1 MLKRVQHDETAVI
14 LSEFKE
20 IMDLSIWDLMAPAFF
35 ECLVL
40 VGIHSYLGLH
50 VIRRKVIFVDLALA
64 QIAALG
70 TTVGFLFGIMPDSM
84 GAYWFSLLFTFLGA
98 AVFSISRLRHEKIPQ
113 EAIIGLT
120 YAIAASVT
128 ILVIDKAPH
137 GAEHIK
143 EVLTGS
149 ILWVKWSTI
158 AFAAIVYS
166 IVGLFHYIYRR
177 QFLLISENPEEAYKQ
192 GMSVR
197 FWDFLFYV
205 SFGIVITHSVGT
217 AGVLLVFVFLVV
229 PAIASMLITD
239 VLWKQLIIG
248 WGLGVFVSIIGL
260 YISYVADIPSGPAVV
275 AFYGIMLVIIALILF
290 FWRAQSRKK
299 ALLKIAL
306 GLGVTL
312 IIVFGINTM
321 GDALNHLYHE
331 HSHEGGVSEEEH
343 LIHEV
348 TDHDKLANMDNA
360 ELEKYLQ
367 SLHDENTLHK
377 LFDAEKDDYIKLHIT
392 TRIATLNKKHGLK
405 LYLFLL
411 ENSELPF
418 LQNEIVQKMRSLSG
432 QQFGFDSEKDNV
444 ENKPA
449 LNKWKEWI
457 NKL

>member
-1 MLKRVQHDETAVI
+1 MKLE
-14 LSEFKE
+14 
-20 IMDLSIWDLMAPAFF
+20 IWDIMAPAFF

-98 AVFSISRLRHEKIPQ
+98 AIFSISRFRHEKIPQ

-158 AFAAIVYS
+158 GFAALVYS
-166 IVGLFHYIYRR
+166 AIGIFHFIFRKE
-177 QFLLISENPEEAYKQ
+177 FLLISENPELAYSQ

-197 FWDFLFYV
+197 IWDFLFYV

-239 VLWKQLIIG
+239 KLWKQLIIG
-248 WGLGVFVSIIGL
+248 WVLGVFVSMVGL
-260 YISYVADIPSGPAVV
+260 YISYIADLPSGPTVV
-275 AFYGIMLVIIALILF
+275 SFYGLMLIIIAITLF
-290 FWRAQSRKK
+290 IIRAKSRSTAVMKT
-299 ALLKIAL
+299 AI

-312 IIVFGINTM
+312 LIVFGIYLMGNTF
-321 GDALNHLYHE
+321 NKVY
-331 HSHEGGVSEEEH
+331 HSHEHDDSLTEEEH
-343 LIHEV
+343 LLHEISEHEKLSKMSE
-348 TDHDKLANMDNA
+348 TDLMFFLKSINDTKL
-360 ELEKYLQ
+360 
-367 SLHDENTLHK
+367 LH
-377 LFDAEKDDYIKLHIT
+377 
-392 TRIATLNKKHGLK
+392 
-405 LYLFLL
+405 
-411 ENSELPF
+411 
-418 LQNEIVQKMRSLSG
+418 
-432 QQFGFDSEKDNV
+432 GFYDSEKDEYTRFGIAIRISELDKKLGYTLFIDLIQNSDIPFLKEEIITELRSKTDQNFGYGTSNNSN
-444 ENKPA
+444 ENEIA
-449 LNKWKEWI
+449 ISKWREWI
-457 NKL
+457 NSLK

>member
-1 MLKRVQHDETAVI
+1 
-14 LSEFKE
+14 
-20 IMDLSIWDLMAPAFF
+20 MDLSIWDIMAPAFF

-98 AVFSISRLRHEKIPQ
+98 AVFSISRFRHEKIPQ

-158 AFAAIVYS
+158 AYAAIVYS
-166 IVGLFHYIYRR
+166 LVGLFHFIYRR

-197 FWDFLFYV
+197 LWDFLFYV

-229 PAIASMLITD
+229 PAVASMLITD
-239 VLWKQLIIG
+239 VLWKQLVIG
-248 WGLGVFVSIIGL
+248 WGLGLFVSIIGL
-260 YISYVADIPSGPAVV
+260 YISYIADIPSGPTVV
-275 AFYGIMLVIIALILF
+275 AFYGIMLVIIALVLF
-290 FWRAQSRKK
+290 LLRAESRKK
-299 ALLKIAL
+299 ASLKIAM
-306 GLGVTL
+306 GIGVTL
-312 IIVFGINTM
+312 VILFGINTL
-321 GDALNHLYHE
+321 GEAFNALYHQ
-331 HSHEGGVSEEEH
+331 HQHESVVSEEEH

-348 TDHDKLANMDNA
+348 TEHDKLNNMNETELDN
-360 ELEKYLQ
+360 YLQ
-367 SLHDENTLHK
+367 SIHDENRLHK
-377 LFDAEKDDYIKLHIT
+377 LFDAEKDLYTKSKIAN
-392 TRIATLNKKHGLK
+392 RIIAINKKLGLK

-411 ENSELPF
+411 EDSDLPF
-418 LQNEIVQKMRSLSG
+418 LQDEIVQQMRAMSNR
-432 QQFGFDSEKDNV
+432 QFGFDPEKDKI
-444 ENKPA
+444 ENETA

-457 NKL
+457 DKL